1 MKRVKFFAY
10 VIILMIHSMA
20 LTAQVNSMPQQSNQ
34 SKVNDQFQHTVER
47 GQTVYAIATMY
58 GVSVD
63 EIYKLNPQSKV
74 SIQLGSK
81 LTIPQKQQATLT
93 TAPTTAPTA
102 PEYSF
107 HTINPRETLYAVRIK
122 YNIPAKAI
130 LEANP
135 GLSTETFTIGRTIR
149 IPRIL
154 QSDEGIII
162 ENTKTIHKNTPYK
175 IKKKDTF
182 YSICRRFDVTKK
194 QIIELNPKI
203 QGKLKAGATILI
215 PETFEIVVSET
226 VKKPESENEIN
237 ALLTQKNVANKAN
250 VLNVSLLLPFTQAK
264 ATAARTA
271 LYIEYYEG
279 FLLAVDSLKNIGYSI
294 NLSVYDTG
302 SGVQEIKNI
311 ISANKLQKADIVIGG
326 VENAQINLLAQYCAS
341 NKVKYVIPLTS
352 KNDNV
357 LSNAYVFQVNTPQAY
372 LFSKA
377 SQAACALFKDYNIV
391 ILKFKNDKEEKTQFI
406 ETLKMELSQQQIA
419 YKELVHSDL
428 FIENITALSSLEKP
442 TLIIPASASSLALS
456 KIMSPLRTLKQSNP
470 EFGLTLFG
478 YPEWQTYTNDY
489 LEDFYALNTYM
500 YSYFYANN
508 LSSEVKNFY
517 QYYKKWYSKNLIAT
531 YPKYGML
538 GFDTGFYFLKT
549 MHTQGINFEENIN
562 NVATANIQTG
572 FFFERVNNWGGFINT
587 NLFIVHFKPDY
598 TVTKTAVNY

>member
-20 LTAQVNSMPQQSNQ
+20 LTAQVSSTPQQNNQ
-34 SKVNDQFQHTVER
+34 TKVDDQFQHTVER

-58 GVSVD
+58 GVGVD
-63 EIYKLNPQSKV
+63 EIYRLNPESKV
-74 SIQLGSK
+74 SIQLGAK
-81 LTIPQKQQATLT
+81 LIIPQKQKAIITP
-93 TAPTTAPTA
+93 ANPMAN
-102 PEYSF
+102 PEYIF
-107 HTINPRETLYAVRIK
+107 HTIKPRETLYAVRIK
-122 YNIPAKAI
+122 YDIPAEAI
-130 LEANP
+130 LAANP
-135 GLSTETFTIGRTIR
+135 GLSTETFTIGKTIR
-149 IPRIL
+149 IPHSSINE
-154 QSDEGIII
+154 DVII

-203 QGKLKAGATILI
+203 KGKLKAGATILI
-215 PETFEIVVSET
+215 PEKFEIVVAEP
-226 VKKPESENEIN
+226 VKKQESENEIN
-237 ALLTQKNVANKAN
+237 ALLTQKDVINKAS
-250 VLNVSLLLPFTQAK
+250 VLNVSLLLPFTNTK
-264 ATAARTA
+264 TTSARTA

-279 FLLAVDSLKNIGYSI
+279 FLLAVDSLKNLGYSI

-302 SGVQEIKNI
+302 SGVQQIKKI
-311 ISANKLQKADIVIGG
+311 INEHKLQKEDVVIGG
-326 VENAQINLLAQYCAS
+326 VENAQINLLAQHCAS

-352 KNDNV
+352 KNDDV

-377 SQAACALFKDYNIV
+377 SQAACSLFKDYNIV
-391 ILKFKNDKEEKTQFI
+391 ILKFKNDREEKTQFI
-406 ETLKMELSQQQIA
+406 ETLKMELKQQNIA
-419 YKELVHSDL
+419 YKELVHSNL
-428 FIENITALSSLEKP
+428 FVENISALSSIDKP
-442 TLIIPASASSLALS
+442 TLIIPSTASSVALS

-489 LEDFYALNTYM
+489 LEDFYALNTYI

-549 MHTQGINFEENIN
+549 MHTQGINFEKNIN
-562 NVATANIQTG
+562 KADSENIQTG

-598 TVTKTAVNY
+598 TVTKTAVNQ

>member
-20 LTAQVNSMPQQSNQ
+20 LTAQVSSTPQQNNQ
-34 SKVNDQFQHTVER
+34 TKVDDQFQHTVER

-58 GVSVD
+58 GVGVD
-63 EIYKLNPQSKV
+63 EIYRLNPESKV
-74 SIQLGSK
+74 SIQLGAK
-81 LTIPQKQQATLT
+81 LIIPQKQKAIITP
-93 TAPTTAPTA
+93 ANPMAN
-102 PEYSF
+102 PEYIF
-107 HTINPRETLYAVRIK
+107 HTIKPRETLYAVRIK
-122 YNIPAKAI
+122 YDIPAEAI
-130 LEANP
+130 LAANP
-135 GLSTETFTIGRTIR
+135 GLSTETFTIGKTIR
-149 IPRIL
+149 IPHSSINE
-154 QSDEGIII
+154 DVII

-203 QGKLKAGATILI
+203 KGKLKAGATILI
-215 PETFEIVVSET
+215 PEKFEIVVAEP
-226 VKKPESENEIN
+226 VKKQESENEIN
-237 ALLTQKNVANKAN
+237 ALLTQKDVINKAS
-250 VLNVSLLLPFTQAK
+250 VLNVSLLLPFTNTK
-264 ATAARTA
+264 TTSARTA

-279 FLLAVDSLKNIGYSI
+279 FLLAVDSLKNLGYSI

-302 SGVQEIKNI
+302 SGVQQIKKI
-311 ISANKLQKADIVIGG
+311 INEHKLQKADIVIGG
-326 VENAQINLLAQYCAS
+326 VENAQINLLAQHCAS

-352 KNDNV
+352 KNDDV

-377 SQAACALFKDYNIV
+377 SQAACSLFKDYNIV
-391 ILKFKNDKEEKTQFI
+391 ILKFKNDREEKTQFI
-406 ETLKMELSQQQIA
+406 ETLKMELKQQNIA
-419 YKELVHSDL
+419 YKELTHSAQ
-428 FIENITALSSLEKP
+428 FTANISALCSLDKP
-442 TLIIPASASSLALS
+442 TLIIPSTASSVALS
-456 KIMSPLRTLKQSNP
+456 KILSPLRTLKHSKP
-470 EFGLTLFG
+470 KFGLTLFG

-489 LEDFYALNTYM
+489 LEDFYALNTYI

-549 MHTQGINFEENIN
+549 MHTQGINFEKNIN
-562 NVATANIQTG
+562 KADSENIQTG

-598 TVTKTAVNY
+598 TVTKTAVNQ

>member
-20 LTAQVNSMPQQSNQ
+20 LTAQVGSMSQQSNKT
-34 SKVNDQFQHTVER
+34 KVNNQFHHTVER
-47 GQTVYAIATMY
+47 GQTIYAIATMY
-58 GVSVD
+58 GVSVE
-63 EIYKLNPQSKV
+63 EIYRLNPKSKV
-74 SIQLGSK
+74 SIQLGAK
-81 LTIPQKQQATLT
+81 LIIPQKQTTT
-93 TAPTTAPTA
+93 TAPANPSTS
-102 PEYSF
+102 PEYIF

-135 GLSTETFTIGRTIR
+135 GLSTETFTIGKTIR
-149 IPRIL
+149 IPNNSI
-154 QSDEGIII
+154 QSNENAII
-162 ENTKTIHKNTPYK
+162 ENIKTIHKNTPYK

-182 YSICRRFDVTKK
+182 YSICRRFDVTKN
-194 QIIELNPKI
+194 QIIELNPQIK
-203 QGKLKAGATILI
+203 GKLKAGATILI
-215 PETFEIVVSET
+215 PEKFDVVISES
-226 VKKPESENEIN
+226 VKDHGSENEIN
-237 ALLTQKNVANKAN
+237 ALLTQKDVINKAN
-250 VLNVSLLLPFTQAK
+250 VLNVSLLLPFTETKVASS
-264 ATAARTA
+264 RTA

-279 FLLAVDSLKNIGYSI
+279 FLLAVDSLKNLGYSI
-294 NLSVYDTG
+294 SLSVYDTG
-302 SGVQEIKNI
+302 KGVQQIKKI
-311 ISANKLQKADIVIGG
+311 IDEKKLQKADIVIGG

-352 KNDNV
+352 KNDDV

-377 SQAACALFKDYNIV
+377 SQAACSLFKDYNIV
-391 ILKFKNDKEEKTQFI
+391 ILKFENDKEEKTQFI
-406 ETLKMELSQQQIA
+406 ETLKMELSQQNIA
-419 YKELVHSDL
+419 YKELTHSGL
-428 FIENITALSSLEKP
+428 FVENISALCSLEKP
-442 TLIIPASASSLALS
+442 TLIIPSSASSLALS

-489 LEDFYALNTYM
+489 LEDFYALNTYI

-538 GFDTGFYFLKT
+538 GFDTGLYFLKA
-549 MHTQGINFEENIN
+549 MHTQGINFEKNIN
-562 NVATANIQTG
+562 NADSENIQTG

-598 TVTKTAVNY
+598 TVTKTAVNN